1 MRQTLIPTL
10 LLCFAFGACSGHTS
24 APAGTDGPAAPIN
37 DPDTKVVGQGD
48 GSNGAINDPGNGGSG
63 NTGGGAPGGGS
74 GSQGGGS
81 GSQPGGGGGGSG
93 SSPVPEP
100 GTLLLVGSGLAGL
113 AGISL
118 RRRQRLQ
125 KAKA

>member
-24 APAGTDGPAAPIN
+24 NTVATDGPAAPIN
-37 DPDTKVVGQGD
+37 DPDNRVVGPGD
-48 GSNGAINDPGNGGSG
+48 GTNGAINDPGNGGSG
-63 NTGGGAPGGGS
+63 NTGGGTPGGGS
-74 GSQGGGS
+74 GNTGGGT
-81 GSQPGGGGGGSG
+81 PGGGGGSG

-118 RRRQRLQ
+118 RRRQRQQ

>member
-1 MRQTLIPTL
+1 MRLTLIPTL

-24 APAGTDGPAAPIN
+24 LGTATTDGPAAPIN
-37 DPDTKVVGQGD
+37 NPDNKVVEPGG
-48 GSNGAINDPGNGGSG
+48 GSGAINDPNNGGTG
-63 NTGGGAPGGGS
+63 TGGGTPGS
-74 GSQGGGS
+74 GSGT
-81 GSQPGGGGGGSG
+81 QPGGGGGSG
-93 SSPVPEP
+93 ASPVPEP